1 MMSTLPPTDATRADA
16 RHEAGGPAPVL
27 PDPKPDPP
35 RRSGGFLDWVERTG
49 NRLPDPALHFL
60 IALVLVWVA
69 SAALSWVDF
78 GLVDPR
84 TGQPLRVINQLT
96 PQALTRMLEGVV
108 TTFTG
113 FPPLGIVLVMAL
125 GVGVAEQSGLVG
137 AGLRRML
144 DVAPRRLLTPMLVF
158 VTILG
163 SVGGDATLLV
173 MAPLGGVAFFAAGR
187 HPVAGIL
194 AAFAA
199 NNFLVAGVAPTGLDM
214 IMQGFTQKAAQV
226 LDPSRTVNPLCNWG
240 FAVTASVTTTLAC
253 WLAIDRI
260 VERRLSRIAVDG
272 DEADLPRVEEPSARE
287 RRALVWAVV
296 AAFALV
302 AVIAL
307 AAAPHASPLRAAD
320 GGLLASDAS
329 LMKGLVPLLFLLA
342 VVPGLVFGYRSG
354 RFTSH
359 KDVIGAMSRTM
370 SQMGYFMVLVF
381 FAAQFIRA
389 FGESNLGALLAL
401 KGGLALKAL
410 ALPPLV
416 TLGGLIGLSSL
427 INLLVA
433 SASAKWAMLASIF
446 VPMLMTAGI
455 SPEAT
460 QLAYRI
466 GDSATNILTPLNYQF
481 PLVIAFCARYV
492 RGIGIGTLISLCLP
506 IAAAAMVTFGLQL
519 AVFWLLGIPM
529 GLEAPYLYP

>member
-1 MMSTLPPTDATRADA
+1 MT
-16 RHEAGGPAPVL
+16 
-27 PDPKPDPP
+27 
-35 RRSGGFLDWVERTG
+35 RRSGGLLDWVERTG

-60 IALVLVWVA
+60 IALALVWVA
-69 SAALSWVDF
+69 SAVLSSVDF
-78 GLVDPR
+78 GVVDPR
-84 TGQPLRVINQLT
+84 TGQPLRVLNQLT
-96 PQALTRMLEGVV
+96 PQALTRMLESVV

-125 GVGVAEQSGLVG
+125 GVGVAEHSGLVG

-144 DVAPRRLLTPMLVF
+144 EVAPRSLLTPMLVF
-158 VTILG
+158 ITILG

-173 MAPLGGVAFFAAGR
+173 MAPLGGAAFFAAGR
-187 HPVAGIL
+187 HPLAGVL

-199 NNFLVAGVAPTGLDM
+199 NNFLVAGVAPTGVDM
-214 IMQGFTQKAAQV
+214 ILQGFTQKAAQI
-226 LDPSRTVNPLCNWG
+226 LDPSRTVNPLCNWA
-240 FAVTASVTTTLAC
+240 FAVAASVTTTLIC
-253 WLAIDRI
+253 WLIVDKI
-260 VERRLSRIAVDG
+260 VEPRLSRIAVDG
-272 DEADLPRVEEPSARE
+272 DPADLPRVEEPSTRE
-287 RRALVWAVV
+287 RRSLLWAGVAALVV
-296 AAFALV
+296 V

-307 AAAPHASPLRAAD
+307 AAAPRSSPLRATD
-320 GGLLASDAS
+320 GSLLGSDAS
-329 LMKGLVPLLFLLA
+329 LMKGLVPLLFLLT
-342 VVPGLVFGYRSG
+342 VIPGLVFGYQSG

-359 KDVIGAMSRTM
+359 KDVIGGMSQTMSR
-370 SQMGYFMVLVF
+370 MGYFMVLVF

-389 FGESNLGALLAL
+389 FGESNLGALVAL
-401 KGGLALKAL
+401 EGGLALKAL

-416 TLGGLIGLSSL
+416 TLGGLIGLTSV

-466 GDSATNILTPLNYQF
+466 GDSPTNILTPLNYQF

-492 RGIGIGTLISLCLP
+492 RGIGIGTIISLCLP
-506 IAAAAMVTFGLQL
+506 IAAACFTGFGVQL
-519 AVFWLLGIPM
+519 AVFWLLGLPM
-529 GLEAPYLYP
+529 GLQAPYLYP

>member
-1 MMSTLPPTDATRADA
+1 MPTFPSSEATPADA
-16 RHEAGGPAPVL
+16 RHEAGGPAPLL
-27 PDPKPDPP
+27 PDPEPDTT
-35 RRSGGFLDWVERTG
+35 RRSGGLLDWVERTG

-60 IALVLVWVA
+60 IALVLVWIA
-69 SAALSWVDF
+69 SAALSSVDF

-125 GVGVAEQSGLVG
+125 GVGVAERSGLVG
-137 AGLRRML
+137 TGMRRML
-144 DVAPRRLLTPMLVF
+144 DVAPRSLLTPILVF
-158 VTILG
+158 ATILG

-173 MAPLGGVAFFAAGR
+173 MAPLGGVAFYAAGR
-187 HPVAGIL
+187 HPVAGVL

-199 NNFLVAGVAPTGLDM
+199 NNFLVAGVAPTGVDM
-214 IMQGFTQKAAQV
+214 VLQGFTQKAAQI

-240 FAVTASVTTTLAC
+240 FTVAASVTSTLTC
-253 WLAIDRI
+253 WLIIDRI
-260 VERRLSRIAVDG
+260 VEPRLSRIAVDG
-272 DEADLPRVEEPSARE
+272 DPADLPRVEAPSALD
-287 RRALVWAVV
+287 RRALLWAVV
-296 AAFALV
+296 AALVLV

-307 AAAPHASPLRAAD
+307 AASPRTSPLRGAD
-320 GGLLASDAS
+320 GSLLGSDAS
-329 LMKGLVPLLFLLA
+329 LMKALVPLLFLLA

-359 KDVIGAMSRTM
+359 KDVIRAMSQTM
-370 SQMGYFMVLVF
+370 AQMGYFMVMVF

-389 FGESNLGALLAL
+389 FGESNLGALVAL
-401 KGGLALKAL
+401 QGGLALKAL

-416 TLGGLIGLSSL
+416 TLGGLIGLTSL

-466 GDSATNILTPLNYQF
+466 GDSPTNILTPLNYQF

-492 RGIGIGTLISLCLP
+492 RGIGIGTLISMCLP
-506 IAAAAMVTFGLQL
+506 LAAAAMGVFALQL
-519 AVFWLLGIPM
+519 ALFWLLGIPM